1 MSVFV
6 KIVMMH
12 EKLERICSVIEHYLS
27 DILGRIRVYRDE
39 ANFLIPWGSTVINVN
54 VFGGRRGI
62 H

>member
-1 MSVFV
+1 
-6 KIVMMH
+6 MMH